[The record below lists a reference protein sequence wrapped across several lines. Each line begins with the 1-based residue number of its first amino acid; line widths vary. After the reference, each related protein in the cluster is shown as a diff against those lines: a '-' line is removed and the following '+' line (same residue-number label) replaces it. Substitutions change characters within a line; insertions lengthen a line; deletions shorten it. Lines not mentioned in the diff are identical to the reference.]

1 MHPSLKRALNNFLRR
16 PKGQDPQRGGKDKYV
31 SNRHDHGGINTGKTD
46 EEIFK
51 GKDVKEIRRKYN
63 LSQRCFAN
71 MLDISIKTLQNYE
84 IDKRNIPSTAR
95 SLFIFA
101 DENIDLFT
109 KYYLNKVD
117 KLLPYRDSM
126 NKKVYL

>member
-16 PKGQDPQRGGKDKYV
+16 SKGKDHQGADK
-31 SNRHDHGGINTGKTD
+31 SDA
-46 EEIFK
+46 EIFK
-51 GKDVKEIRRKYN
+51 GRDVKEIRKKYN

-101 DENIDLFT
+101 DENVDLFT
-109 KYYLNKVD
+109 QYYLNKAD

>member
-1 MHPSLKRALNNFLRR
+1 MHPSLRRAFNNFLR
-16 PKGQDPQRGGKDKYV
+16 KSAGKDPQRTDK
-31 SNRHDHGGINTGKTD
+31 SD

-51 GKDVKEIRRKYN
+51 GRDVKEIRKKYN
-63 LSQRCFAN
+63 LSQRCFAD
-71 MLDISIKTLQNYE
+71 MLNISVKTLQNYE
-84 IDKRNIPSTAR
+84 VDRHFIPGTAR

-101 DENIDLFT
+101 DENVDLFT

>member
-1 MHPSLKRALNNFLRR
+1 MHPSLKRAFNNFLRR
-16 PKGQDPQRGGKDKYV
+16 QSSKDPQGSYKNEY
-31 SNRHDHGGINTGKTD
+31 SYNLNDHGGINTDKSD

-51 GKDVKEIRRKYN
+51 GRDVKEIRKKYN

-84 IDKRNIPSTAR
+84 IDRYFIPGTAR

-101 DENIDLFT
+101 DENLDLFT
-109 KYYLNKVD
+109 QYYLNKVD